1 MHLDLLQ
8 LSFGQ
13 HVVSTVPTVPCVQV
27 AVLAHEASYDVLPA
41 TVVATN

>member
-13 HVVSTVPTVPCVQV
+13 HVVSTVPSIPGLQV
-27 AVLAHEASYDVLPA
+27 AAHEASYDVLPA